1 MPYPLGTEVVVDG
14 DVLGVV
20 CKVDADEP
28 WMPTVRR
35 LADGEVAETV
45 VDLRHLD
52 ATQSPSEECASD
64 DPELEAA

>member
-1 MPYPLGTEVVVDG
+1 MPYPLGTDVVVDG
-14 DVLGVV
+14 ELLGVV

-35 LADGEVAETV
+35 LHEGEVEDAV

-52 ATQSPSEECASD
+52 ATQPSSD
-64 DPELEAA
+64 GPELEAA